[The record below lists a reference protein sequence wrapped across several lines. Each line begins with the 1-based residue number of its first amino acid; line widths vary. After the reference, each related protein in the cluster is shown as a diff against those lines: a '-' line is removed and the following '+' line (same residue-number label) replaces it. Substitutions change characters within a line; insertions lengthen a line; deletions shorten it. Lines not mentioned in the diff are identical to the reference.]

1 MIQVKSFTPWKN
13 RFLVKP
19 LPRKEKT
26 ETGAII
32 IAETVKIEGEEAE
45 VIAIG
50 NEVTEGKVGDIVLYA
65 TGAGW
70 GLEVDGVKMR
80 VIPQEV
86 IEGVVG

>member
-1 MIQVKSFTPWKN
+1 MIQVGKFTPWKN
-13 RFLVKP
+13 RFLLKP
-19 LPRKEKT
+19 LPRKGKIGE
-26 ETGAII
+26 II
-32 IAETVKIEGEEAE
+32 VADTVTIEGEEAE

-50 NEVTEGKVGDIVLYA
+50 SEVTEGKVGDIVMYA

-80 VIPQEV
+80 VVPQES